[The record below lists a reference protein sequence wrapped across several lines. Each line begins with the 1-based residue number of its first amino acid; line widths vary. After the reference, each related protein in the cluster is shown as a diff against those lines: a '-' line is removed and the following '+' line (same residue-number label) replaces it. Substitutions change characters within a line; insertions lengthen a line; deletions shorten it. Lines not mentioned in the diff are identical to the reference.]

1 MFWSIWFSKP
11 NYLWATLVKSKL
23 RTCVLHLLR
32 EMIRELACEL
42 QLARAEL
49 ILFSRV
55 FVTSLELI
63 SSQEWCLTYILIEIS
78 YYQHQLS
85 SCLWNKAQWSSSLTL
100 NFILPSETYL
110 FLHTWNRVVNISND
124 ITILSVHSII
134 TNSSSTPVLQVDAT
148 YPNDYSRITTAWTV
162 YMKNSWENL

>member
-1 MFWSIWFSKP
+1 
-11 NYLWATLVKSKL
+11 
-23 RTCVLHLLR
+23 
-32 EMIRELACEL
+32 MIRELACEL

-85 SCLWNKAQWSSSLTL
+85 SCLWNKAQ
-100 NFILPSETYL
+100 
-110 FLHTWNRVVNISND
+110 
-124 ITILSVHSII
+124 
-134 TNSSSTPVLQVDAT
+134 
-148 YPNDYSRITTAWTV
+148 
-162 YMKNSWENL
+162 